1 LNYYKKVQ
9 AARSEQEDV
18 GGPDEEAFFASQE
31 GAKWPIVLAAGTG
44 LYNEKWKQQR
54 NIKNKGRASF
64 SQSERSG
71 L

>member
-1 LNYYKKVQ
+1 MNYYKKVQ

-31 GAKWPIVLAAGTG
+31 GVKWPIVPAAGTG
-44 LYNEKWKQQR
+44 LYNEEWKR
-54 NIKNKGRASF
+54 LKGIKNKGRASF